1 MAAAEDKEITQ
12 LDIVT
17 AFLESQI
24 EEELYLK
31 LPKHFTMAKN
41 GRVELKMEEPGGK
54 RSKPDSEI
62 VVRLKRS
69 LYGLKQAGHNWYHT
83 LESHFVERM
92 KMKPSLYEPGIYMSK
107 TGATII
113 AWVDNLLLIRT
124 KWEVVEM
131 KKQIRERFQ
140 IKDLGN
146 FKFFLSLLVEHDRE
160 IRTMFLSQ
168 QTYLTK
174 ILQRCSMD
182 HCKGCST
189 PLDRKTKLHLRTEV
203 EESTEIQTYQQAGG
217 V

>member
-1 MAAAEDKEITQ
+1 MGEDGRVARYKARLVAHGFRQRPGIDFGDTYSPTISYTAIRVVLSKAAAEDKEITQ

-83 LESHFVERM
+83 LESHFVKRM
-92 KMKPSLYEPGIYMSK
+92 KMKPSLYEAGIYISK

-113 AWVDNLLLIRT
+113 AWVDDLLLIGT
-124 KWEVVEM
+124 KGEVVEM
-131 KKQIRERFQ
+131 KKQIR
-140 IKDLGN
+140 K
-146 FKFFLSLLVEHDRE
+146 
-160 IRTMFLSQ
+160 
-168 QTYLTK
+168 
-174 ILQRCSMD
+174 
-182 HCKGCST
+182 
-189 PLDRKTKLHLRTEV
+189 
-203 EESTEIQTYQQAGG
+203 
-217 V
+217 